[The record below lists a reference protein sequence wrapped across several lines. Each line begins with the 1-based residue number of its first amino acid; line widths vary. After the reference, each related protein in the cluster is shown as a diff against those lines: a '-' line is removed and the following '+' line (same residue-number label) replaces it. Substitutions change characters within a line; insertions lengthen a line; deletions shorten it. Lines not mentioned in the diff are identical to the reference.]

1 MALRIRE
8 MTSEEHDQI
17 KRRSQSRTAP
27 ARQVERARI
36 LQLASQGH
44 FVPAIAAQLQIG
56 QDVVRLWLKR
66 FNAEGLAGLEDRPR
80 GGRPA
85 TYTPEQVGEVIA
97 AALTHPKDLGQAF
110 GSWTFVRLARYLNEE
125 KGLAIKHS
133 RIHEIL
139 HAEGLRWREQESW
152 FGARVDPDF
161 ARKRGRSRRS
171 TPALHQAAS

>member
-17 KRRSQSRTAP
+17 RRRSQSRTAP

-66 FNAEGLAGLEDRPR
+66 FNAEGLAGLEDRPCA
-80 GGRPA
+80 GRPA
-85 TYTPEQVGEVIA
+85 TYTAEQVGEVIA
-97 AALTHPKDLGQAF
+97 TALTHPHELGQPF
-110 GSWTFVRLARYLNEE
+110 GAWTFARLARYLNEE
-125 KGLAIKHS
+125 RGIGIQHS

-139 HAEGLRWREQESW
+139 HAEGLRWRQQESW

-171 TPALHQAAS
+171 TPSRRRAAS